1 MLYSYEC
8 VGMHEC
14 FSAIPLFIFSHDV
27 VVRIKKS
34 HFSKSAHGLYMYMIY
49 FIRHFSTLVD
59 SRLFR
64 LDSRL
69 FLSLDPRL
77 FLSTLDTRRL
87 VTHASLLL

>member
-69 FLSLDPRL
+69 FLS
-77 FLSTLDTRRL
+77 TLDTRLL